1 MERAEMKSLL
11 ICPAERN
18 SVAALGENAPLAV
31 VPFLGKTLV
40 DYWLEHL
47 AAIGAKE
54 ILILADDRAKDVAA
68 HVSDG
73 ARWGLRVTVQDEIAE
88 RTIAEARA
96 KFKATDNSNWLA
108 APDDVILMDHLP
120 QQPDLPLFTSYA
132 NWFAALVDWL
142 PRAATPERIGRIL
155 KLGVWAGLR
164 TRIAP
169 TAELHAPVFIG
180 DNVRIGDGAIVGP
193 NAVIE
198 EKSFIEPGAKIADSH
213 IGAETF
219 VGAHTD
225 IENSIALGNTLINW
239 KYNSVIKVPDE
250 FLLCSIVKP
259 HGASAHAVKA
269 KTPTLTIVPAPEL
282 DETEPQPE
290 LSWKYNAKTG
300 S

>member
-1 MERAEMKSLL
+1 MKSLL

-31 VPFLGKTLV
+31 VPILGKTLV

-47 AAIGAKE
+47 ASMGAKE
-54 ILILADDRAKDVAA
+54 ILILSDDRSEEIAA
-68 HVSDG
+68 HVGSG
-73 ARWGLRVTVQDEIAE
+73 ERWGLRVKVQNEISE
-88 RTIAEARA
+88 RTVAEARN
-96 KFKATDNSNWLA
+96 KFRAADNSNWLA
-108 APDDVILMDHLP
+108 APSDVIFMDRLP

-132 NWFAALVDWL
+132 NWFAALADFA
-142 PRAATPERIGRIL
+142 PRAATPDRIGRVV
-155 KLGVWAGLR
+155 KLGVWIGLH
-164 TRIAP
+164 TKIAP

-180 DNVRIGDGAIVGP
+180 DNVRIGDGAIIGP

-198 EKSFIEPGAKIADSH
+198 EKSFIEPGAKIVDSH

-250 FLLCSIVKP
+250 FLLCSLAKP
-259 HGASAHAVKA
+259 HGASARAAKA
-269 KTPTLTIVPAPEL
+269 KTPILTIVPEPEL

-290 LSWKYNAKTG
+290 LTWKFNAKTG
-300 S
+300 R